1 MRRIWRRILD
11 EPAIATGI
19 PTVLFAT
26 AAGVWNEPWLA
37 FAAAASAGIGT
48 LFVRTHSAPIHNGQG
63 SELTAGRSTPHGR
76 ALCRVV
82 LDNVQR

>member
-1 MRRIWRRILD
+1 MLIDAGPREVEHSSDIGDRAALLD

-48 LFVRTHSAPIHNGQG
+48 LFVRTHSAPIHNG
-63 SELTAGRSTPHGR
+63 
-76 ALCRVV
+76 
-82 LDNVQR
+82 

>member
-1 MRRIWRRILD
+1 MRRIWKRILD

-48 LFVRTHSAPIHNGQG
+48 LFVRTHSTPTHNG
-63 SELTAGRSTPHGR
+63 
-76 ALCRVV
+76 
-82 LDNVQR
+82 